1 MKKLITVILPLLI
14 LGCSTSEYVELPQN
28 SETQQRI
35 DTELDKSKERKTNY
49 LEVVDHSMLFEP
61 GNEFQINSFYKDE
74 DISFSFTDKAT
85 VQMIIEEMN
94 ALLLYQGNYINNC
107 LTEDS
112 ESGGS
117 NDSSNAITDALGSL
131 PLAGGAAMPQES
143 TQLSEDYKKFIYD
156 GKLSGLFK
164 SLENIYDVSVKFYD
178 DQYVVSRCSMEN
190 IPLAGLLSSMEASLE
205 TASNSAGGSGSFS
218 GSMDLSYD
226 LKASLME
233 EVEMLLS
240 EEGTVRANNTTGSLL
255 VVERPSYLRQVK
267 RLVDDYNQVLEQQI
281 LLLVTVLRY
290 GDNDVNKL
298 GLDWDSIITSGSTSI
313 IPSSSFSDN
322 IAGLDL
328 GFKKDGSSTTDLI
341 LRSYFNNTHSL
352 LSTKADLLTQNGV
365 PTPLSIAKEQ
375 SYISTVTTEY
385 DKDLDREI
393 REVGTDVINEGFNMM
408 FKALAVND
416 KISVTTHITQN
427 ELVGLTEDQGITLPT
442 VFNRQFLQSFR
453 VNSGD
458 VILLAGYEENS
469 ARTSD
474 SSAAP
479 GTIIFGGSNNRDLD
493 RSKIVILIEPRV
505 I

>member
-1 MKKLITVILPLLI
+1 
-14 LGCSTSEYVELPQN
+14 
-28 SETQQRI
+28 
-35 DTELDKSKERKTNY
+35 
-49 LEVVDHSMLFEP
+49 
-61 GNEFQINSFYKDE
+61 
-74 DISFSFTDKAT
+74 
-85 VQMIIEEMN
+85 
-94 ALLLYQGNYINNC
+94 
-107 LTEDS
+107 
-112 ESGGS
+112 
-117 NDSSNAITDALGSL
+117 
-131 PLAGGAAMPQES
+131 
-143 TQLSEDYKKFIYD
+143 KFIYD

-240 EEGTVRANNTTGSLL
+240 EEGIVRANNTTGSLL

>member
-1 MKKLITVILPLLI
+1 
-14 LGCSTSEYVELPQN
+14 
-28 SETQQRI
+28 
-35 DTELDKSKERKTNY
+35 
-49 LEVVDHSMLFEP
+49 
-61 GNEFQINSFYKDE
+61 
-74 DISFSFTDKAT
+74 
-85 VQMIIEEMN
+85 
-94 ALLLYQGNYINNC
+94 
-107 LTEDS
+107 
-112 ESGGS
+112 
-117 NDSSNAITDALGSL
+117 
-131 PLAGGAAMPQES
+131 
-143 TQLSEDYKKFIYD
+143 
-156 GKLSGLFK
+156 
-164 SLENIYDVSVKFYD
+164 
-178 DQYVVSRCSMEN
+178 
-190 IPLAGLLSSMEASLE
+190 
-205 TASNSAGGSGSFS
+205 
-218 GSMDLSYD
+218 
-226 LKASLME
+226 
-233 EVEMLLS
+233 
-240 EEGTVRANNTTGSLL
+240 
-255 VVERPSYLRQVK
+255 
-267 RLVDDYNQVLEQQI
+267 
-281 LLLVTVLRY
+281 
-290 GDNDVNKL
+290 
-298 GLDWDSIITSGSTSI
+298 
-313 IPSSSFSDN
+313 
-322 IAGLDL
+322 
-328 GFKKDGSSTTDLI
+328 
-341 LRSYFNNTHSL
+341 
-352 LSTKADLLTQNGV
+352 LTQNGV

>member
-1 MKKLITVILPLLI
+1 MNKLIAVILPLLV
-14 LGCSTSEYVELPQN
+14 LGCSTTEYVELPQN

-35 DTELDKSKERKTNY
+35 ETELDKSKERKTNY

-61 GNEFQINSFYKDE
+61 GDEFQVNSFYKDE

-94 ALLLYQGNYINNC
+94 ALLFYQGNYINNC

-112 ESGGS
+112 DSGNS
-117 NDSSNAITDALGSL
+117 NDSSNTITDALGSL
-131 PLAGGAAMPQES
+131 PLNGAAAMPQEP
-143 TQLSEDYKKFIYD
+143 TQLGEDYKKFIYD

>member
-1 MKKLITVILPLLI
+1 MKKIITVILPLLI
-14 LGCSTSEYVELPQN
+14 LGCSTSEYVELPQD
-28 SETQQRI
+28 SKTQHRI

-49 LEVVDHSMLFEP
+49 LEVVEHSMLFEP
-61 GNEFQINSFYKDE
+61 GDEFQINSFYKDE

-112 ESGGS
+112 ESGNR
-117 NDSSNAITDALGSL
+117 NDSSNTITDALGSL
-131 PLAGGAAMPQES
+131 PLAGGAATPQEP
-143 TQLSEDYKKFIYD
+143 TQLGDDYKKFIYD

>member
-1 MKKLITVILPLLI
+1 LPK
-14 LGCSTSEYVELPQN
+14 N
-28 SETQQRI
+28 SETQKRI

-61 GNEFQINSFYKDE
+61 GDEFQINSFYKDE

-85 VQMIIEEMN
+85 AQMIIEEMN

-112 ESGGS
+112 ESGDS
-117 NDSSNAITDALGSL
+117 KDSSNTNTDAFGSL
-131 PLAGGAAMPQES
+131 PLAGRAATPQEP
-143 TQLSEDYKKFIYD
+143 TQLGDDYKKFIYD

-313 IPSSSFSDN
+313 IPSSSFSEN

-474 SSAAP
+474 SSAVP